1 MEQSAISKF
10 KSTCLAILEKVR
22 RTGKPVLV
30 TRFGVP
36 VAQVVPPPPQ
46 PRPKRRLGSMQ
57 GTVQILG
64 DIISPATDEDEWE
77 VLRS

>member
-1 MEQSAISKF
+1 MEQIAISKF

-36 VAQVVPPPPQ
+36 VAQVVPPPPR
-46 PRPKRRLGSMQ
+46 PRPKRWLGSMQ
-57 GTVQILG
+57 STGQILG